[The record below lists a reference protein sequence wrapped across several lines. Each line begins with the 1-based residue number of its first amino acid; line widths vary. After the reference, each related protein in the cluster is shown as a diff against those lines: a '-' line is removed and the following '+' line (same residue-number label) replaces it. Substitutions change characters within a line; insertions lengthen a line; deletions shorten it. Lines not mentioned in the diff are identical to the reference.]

1 MSHTAAEHTAA
12 AAGRT
17 ELENTA
23 AAERKFVAA
32 ERTVAAHTAA
42 AGSADIDPAG
52 TDPADTDPA
61 DTDSADTEIVDTEI
75 VDTDSAGT
83 DSADTEIDHI
93 AADCTH
99 QIADLHKI
107 ARFEKNFQ
115 HYKNYCSLY

>member
-12 AAGRT
+12 GAEHTVAGRT
-17 ELENTA
+17 EFENTA
-23 AAERKFVAA
+23 AADSKFVATEHTA
-32 ERTVAAHTAA
+32 VEHTVAAHTVAAHTAA
-42 AGSADIDPAG
+42 AASADIDPA
-52 TDPADTDPA
+52 D
-61 DTDSADTEIVDTEI
+61 
-75 VDTDSAGT
+75 T

-115 HYKNYCSLY
+115 HYKNYCSRY